1 MSIYAPTTGPLP
13 IRLTVKITGAASRA
27 QHRKSTLDR
36 MSALTLTVSRLVAR
50 ALTSHSARDAHRV
63 RHALRRRLS
72 GRTALVRYFHQPG
85 DPYSALAAALLPT
98 LRERY
103 RIEIETHAV
112 PPPDAGAAPDATRL
126 AAWAERDARRCAQRL
141 GLSGLDRSPE
151 GLATDAAA
159 LRRGAKLRAHL
170 GHYLGAMFCFEG
182 EWYWGVDRLHHLESR
197 LRSLGLARDTD
208 DAAPL
213 VPPPALRW
221 VAAPVTADRP
231 QLHFYCSLRSP
242 YTWLAVP
249 RVRRLAAHYGADLRL
264 RMVLPMVMRGL
275 PVPWPKRRYILL
287 DAKREAD
294 RLGLPFGD
302 IADPVGAPVER
313 GLALVHH
320 AERQSRGIEVAESF
334 LRGVFAEGIDAGSDR
349 GLTRIASR
357 VGLGAADIRAALT
370 DDGWRAIAE
379 ANRIE
384 MLAQGLWGVPSFR
397 VEGFEAVWGQDRLFM
412 VEDDLIAHA
421 KTQEGE
427 T

>member
-1 MSIYAPTTGPLP
+1 M
-13 IRLTVKITGAASRA
+13 V
-27 QHRKSTLDR
+27 H
-36 MSALTLTVSRLVAR
+36 
-50 ALTSHSARDAHRV
+50 
-63 RHALRRRLS
+63 
-72 GRTALVRYFHQPG
+72 YFHQPD
-85 DPYSALAAALLPT
+85 DPYSALAAGLLPA

-103 RIEIETHAV
+103 RIAFEIHAV
-112 PPPDAGAAPDATRL
+112 PPPDAIAAPDATRL

-141 GLSGLDRSPE
+141 GLSGYDPSPE

-159 LRRGAKLRAHL
+159 LRRGAMMRTRL
-170 GHYLGAMFCFEG
+170 GHYQGAMFCFEG
-182 EWYWGVDRLHHLESR
+182 EWYWGVDRLHYLESR
-197 LRSLGLARDTD
+197 LQSLGLARDIDRDID
-208 DAAPL
+208 DTAPL

-221 VAAPVTADRP
+221 VAATVTAQRA
-231 QLHFYCSLRSP
+231 QLHVYCSLRSP
-242 YTWLAVP
+242 YTWLAMP
-249 RVRRLAAHYGADLRL
+249 RLRRLAAHYGAELRL

-294 RLGLPFGD
+294 RLSLPFGD
-302 IADPVGAPVER
+302 IADPVGTPVER

-320 AERQSRGIEVAESF
+320 AERQGRGIEVAESF

-357 VGLGAADIRAALT
+357 VGLGAADIRAALA

-379 ANRIE
+379 TNRIE

-397 VEGFEAVWGQDRLFM
+397 VEGFEAVWGQDRLWM
-412 VEDDLIAHA
+412 IEDDLLAHT
-421 KTQEGE
+421 KTQERR

>member
-1 MSIYAPTTGPLP
+1 
-13 IRLTVKITGAASRA
+13 
-27 QHRKSTLDR
+27 
-36 MSALTLTVSRLVAR
+36 
-50 ALTSHSARDAHRV
+50 
-63 RHALRRRLS
+63 
-72 GRTALVRYFHQPG
+72 
-85 DPYSALAAALLPT
+85 
-98 LRERY
+98 
-103 RIEIETHAV
+103 
-112 PPPDAGAAPDATRL
+112 
-126 AAWAERDARRCAQRL
+126 
-141 GLSGLDRSPE
+141 
-151 GLATDAAA
+151 
-159 LRRGAKLRAHL
+159 
-170 GHYLGAMFCFEG
+170 
-182 EWYWGVDRLHHLESR
+182 
-197 LRSLGLARDTD
+197 
-208 DAAPL
+208 
-213 VPPPALRW
+213 
-221 VAAPVTADRP
+221 VAAPVTAHRP

-349 GLTRIASR
+349 GLTRIATR
-357 VGLGAADIRAALT
+357 VGLGAADIRAALA

-397 VEGFEAVWGQDRLFM
+397 VEGFEAVWGQDRLWM
-412 VEDDLIAHA
+412 IEDDLVAHNE
-421 KTQEGE
+421 TQERR

>member
-1 MSIYAPTTGPLP
+1 
-13 IRLTVKITGAASRA
+13 
-27 QHRKSTLDR
+27 
-36 MSALTLTVSRLVAR
+36 
-50 ALTSHSARDAHRV
+50 
-63 RHALRRRLS
+63 
-72 GRTALVRYFHQPG
+72 
-85 DPYSALAAALLPT
+85 
-98 LRERY
+98 
-103 RIEIETHAV
+103 
-112 PPPDAGAAPDATRL
+112 
-126 AAWAERDARRCAQRL
+126 
-141 GLSGLDRSPE
+141 
-151 GLATDAAA
+151 
-159 LRRGAKLRAHL
+159 
-170 GHYLGAMFCFEG
+170 MFCFEG
-182 EWYWGVDRLHHLESR
+182 EWYWGVDRLHYLESR
-197 LRSLGLARDTD
+197 LRSLGLARDIDRDID

-221 VAAPVTADRP
+221 VAAPVPAHRP

-249 RVRRLAAHYGADLRL
+249 RLRRLAAHYGAELRL

-320 AERQSRGIEVAESF
+320 AERQGRGFEVAESF

-357 VGLGAADIRAALT
+357 VGLGAADIRAALA

-397 VEGFEAVWGQDRLFM
+397 VEGFEAVWGQDRLWM
-412 VEDDLIAHA
+412 IEDDLVAHNE
-421 KTQEGE
+421 TQERR